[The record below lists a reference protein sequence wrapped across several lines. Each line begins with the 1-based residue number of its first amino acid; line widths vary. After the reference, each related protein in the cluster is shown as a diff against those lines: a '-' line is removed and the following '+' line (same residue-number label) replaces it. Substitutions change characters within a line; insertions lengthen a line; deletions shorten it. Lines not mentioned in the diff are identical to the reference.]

1 MDVSCVRVWAGSRER
16 KAVVAGA
23 TVTTEYVV
31 PSKAVTSNKATNR
44 RRGDNPRLALAGGVR
59 VLVTVLI
66 SAAC

>member
-1 MDVSCVRVWAGSRER
+1 MDVSCVSVCAGSRER

-23 TVTTEYVV
+23 TVTIEYVV

-44 RRGDNPRLALAGGVR
+44 RRGDRAALALAGGVR
-59 VLVTVLI
+59 VLVAVLI